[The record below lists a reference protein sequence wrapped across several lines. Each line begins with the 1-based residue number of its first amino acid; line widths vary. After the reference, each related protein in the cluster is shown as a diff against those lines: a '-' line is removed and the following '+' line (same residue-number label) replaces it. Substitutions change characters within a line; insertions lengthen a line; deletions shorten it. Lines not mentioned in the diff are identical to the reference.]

1 MLRALHRCLG
11 FWASSLAMAGL
22 CAVLGVASADAQR
35 GGPVGTVPGPAALTA
50 RTILLTES
58 GHLRA
63 VPHGG
68 NTIDEEGHA
77 TGTYACRIAVR
88 LTIVSANR
96 VTVTFTVSPKG
107 GTVSGK
113 GSARYVA
120 ESAYGYF
127 GGTLSITK
135 GTGTFAHA
143 SGANIGFSGKFNR
156 ETLGVTVRVHGTVH
170 V

>member
-1 MLRALHRCLG
+1 MSRALHRHPG
-11 FWASSLAMAGL
+11 FWAASIATAGL
-22 CAVLGVASADAQR
+22 CAVLGVVSADAHQR
-35 GGPVGTVPGPAALTA
+35 PPVGTVKGPAALTA
-50 RTILLTES
+50 RTISLTEY

-68 NTIDEEGHA
+68 NTIDEEGRA

-88 LTIVSANR
+88 LTIVSADR
-96 VTVTFTVSPKG
+96 VTATFTVSPKG

-135 GTGTFAHA
+135 GTGSFAHA
-143 SGANIGFSGKFNR
+143 SGANIGFSGRFNR
-156 ETLGVTVRVHGTVH
+156 ETLGATVRVHGTMH

>member
-1 MLRALHRCLG
+1 MSQAVGRYLG
-11 FWASSLAMAGL
+11 FWAASLAMAGL
-22 CAVLGVASADAQR
+22 CAALGVVSADAHR
-35 GGPVGTVPGPAALTA
+35 RPPVGTVKGPAALTA
-50 RTILLTES
+50 RTISLTEY

-63 VPHGG
+63 IPHSG
-68 NTIDEEGHA
+68 NTIYEEGRA

-135 GTGTFAHA
+135 GTGSFAHA

>member
-1 MLRALHRCLG
+1 
-11 FWASSLAMAGL
+11 
-22 CAVLGVASADAQR
+22 
-35 GGPVGTVPGPAALTA
+35 
-50 RTILLTES
+50 LLTES